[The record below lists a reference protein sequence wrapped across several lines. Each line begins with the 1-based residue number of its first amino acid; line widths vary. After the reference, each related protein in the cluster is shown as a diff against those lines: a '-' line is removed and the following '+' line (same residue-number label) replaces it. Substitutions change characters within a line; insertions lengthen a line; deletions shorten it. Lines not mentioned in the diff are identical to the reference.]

1 MYNPFTF
8 DATHIELIHN
18 HFHDDPYYI
27 KRDALES
34 AVKQAS
40 NEIWN
45 NPTYGAFEAAGVY
58 AYQLIRS
65 NAFGRQSGDT
75 ALVCALLFLRLYGH
89 GFVCTQQYLYNF
101 VERHADPETM
111 AICLSGAYAGA
122 ESYVE
127 SLHLQQP
134 HVPMDIA
141 DIALDEDM
149 AVSLTSAIK
158 MAYDVNGDYGACQ
171 KIKKPRLSGRRK
183 RWVRLADL

>member
-8 DATHIELIHN
+8 DAEHIEFIHN

-34 AVKQAS
+34 AVKQAT

-65 NAFGRQSGDT
+65 NAFGIQSGDT
-75 ALVCALLFLRLYGH
+75 ALVCALLFLRLYNH
-89 GFVCTQQYLYNF
+89 GFTCTQQYLYNF
-101 VERHADPETM
+101 VERRADHQTL
-111 AICLSGAYAGA
+111 AICLYGAYEGA

-127 SLHLQQP
+127 SIHLQLP

-141 DIALDEDM
+141 DIVLDEEM
-149 AVSLTSAIK
+149 AVSLTADIK
-158 MAYDVNGDYGACQ
+158 RAYDVNGDYGACQ
-171 KIKKPRLSGRRK
+171 EIKKPRFVARR
-183 RWVRLADL
+183 RSVRLSDL